1 MATIFRPC
9 EISQSF
15 LLCYHP
21 PGSPADQLS
30 IIRRYVAGFHTPPQ
44 EGHERVN
51 IIVCVKQIPDPE
63 TPAASFKVDEAAK
76 KVIPAQGIAPVV
88 NPYDPQAT
96 EAALRLRD
104 AAGGG
109 KITVISLG
117 PETARDA
124 IKHALAM
131 GADEG
136 ILLSDPGFDGIDNFQ
151 TAVALTKAI
160 QKVGEFD
167 LILMGRASADW
178 DMGVV
183 PTGVAQMLG
192 IPLVSVAKAI
202 EASGDGLKVERV
214 LDDGFQ
220 TVETPLPAVISISN
234 EFGEPRYPQ
243 LRQIML
249 AAKKTVQIWS
259 AADLG
264 LAAGEL
270 GAANRWLPLEA
281 LYVPKVESN
290 VEIIEGDS
298 PAEKAANLAQKLRA
312 AKLV

>member
-1 MATIFRPC
+1 M
-9 EISQSF
+9 
-15 LLCYHP
+15 
-21 PGSPADQLS
+21 
-30 IIRRYVAGFHTPPQ
+30 
-44 EGHERVN
+44 N

-63 TPAASFKVDEAAK
+63 TPASSFKVDEAAK

-96 EAALRLRD
+96 EAALRLNEAD
-104 AAGGG
+104 GGG
-109 KITVISLG
+109 KVTVISLG
-117 PETARDA
+117 PDTARDA

-136 ILLSDPGFDGIDNFQ
+136 VLLTDAAFDGIDNFQ
-151 TAVALTKAI
+151 TARALAAAI
-160 QKVGEFD
+160 QKLGGAD
-167 LILMGRASADW
+167 LVLMGRAAADW

-183 PTGVAQMLG
+183 PSGVAQILG
-192 IPLVSVAKAI
+192 VPCVTVAKAI
-202 EASGDGLKVERV
+202 EKHGSSLKVERV

-220 TVETPLPAVISISN
+220 TVEVSTPAVVSISN

-249 AAKKTVQIWS
+249 AAKKTVQVWGAGDIGI
-259 AADLG
+259 ADQMG
-264 LAAGEL
+264 SG
-270 GAANRWLPLEA
+270 NRALTLDA

-290 VEIIEGDS
+290 VEIIEGDT
-298 PAEKAANLAQKLRA
+298 PEEKARNLAQKLRA

>member
-1 MATIFRPC
+1 
-9 EISQSF
+9 
-15 LLCYHP
+15 
-21 PGSPADQLS
+21 
-30 IIRRYVAGFHTPPQ
+30 
-44 EGHERVN
+44 VN

-63 TPAASFKVDEAAK
+63 TPASSFRVDEAAK
-76 KVIPAQGIAPVV
+76 KVVPAQGIAPVV

-96 EAALRLRD
+96 EAALRLKD
-104 AAGGG
+104 ATGGG
-109 KITVISLG
+109 KVTVISLG
-117 PETARDA
+117 PDSARDA

-136 ILLSDPGFDGIDNFQ
+136 VLLSDPAFADIDNFQ
-151 TAVALTKAI
+151 TAHALAKAI
-160 QKVGEFD
+160 EKVGEYD

-183 PTGVAQMLG
+183 PVGVGQILG
-192 IPLVSVAKAI
+192 VPVVTVAKAI
-202 EASGDGLKVERV
+202 EANGTSVKVERV

-220 TVETPLPAVISISN
+220 TVEVSTPAIVSISN

-249 AAKKTVQIWS
+249 AAKKTVQVWS

-264 LAAGEL
+264 LGADDTTVAG
-270 GAANRWLPLEA
+270 RVMPLEA

-298 PAEKAANLAQKLRA
+298 PEEKARTLAQKLRA
-312 AKLV
+312 AKLI

>member
-1 MATIFRPC
+1 M
-9 EISQSF
+9 
-15 LLCYHP
+15 
-21 PGSPADQLS
+21 
-30 IIRRYVAGFHTPPQ
+30 
-44 EGHERVN
+44 N

-63 TPAASFKVDEAAK
+63 TPTASFKVDEAAK
-76 KVIPAQGIAPVV
+76 RVVPAQGIAPVV

-96 EAALRLRD
+96 EAALRLKD

-109 KITVISLG
+109 KVTVVSLG
-117 PETARDA
+117 PESARDA

-136 ILLSDPGFDGIDNFQ
+136 VLINDPALEGIDNFQ
-151 TAVALTKAI
+151 TAVALAKAI
-160 QKVGEFD
+160 EKIGEFD
-167 LILMGRASADW
+167 LILMGRAAADW

-183 PTGVAQMLG
+183 PIGVGELLNV
-192 IPLVSVAKAI
+192 PVVTVAKAI
-202 EASGDGLKVERV
+202 DGTGPLKVTRV

-220 TVETPLPAVISISN
+220 TVEVGLPAIISISN

-264 LAAGEL
+264 LSAEET

-290 VEIIEGDS
+290 VEIIEGDT
-298 PAEKAANLAQKLRA
+298 PEEKAKNLAQKLRA

>member
-1 MATIFRPC
+1 M
-9 EISQSF
+9 
-15 LLCYHP
+15 
-21 PGSPADQLS
+21 
-30 IIRRYVAGFHTPPQ
+30 
-44 EGHERVN
+44 N

-63 TPAASFKVDEAAK
+63 TPSSSFKVDEAAK

-88 NPYDPQAT
+88 NPFDPQAT
-96 EAALRLRD
+96 EAALRLNEAD
-104 AAGGG
+104 GGG

-117 PETARDA
+117 PESARDA

-136 ILLSDPGFDGIDNFQ
+136 VLLRDPAFDGIDNFQ
-151 TAVALTKAI
+151 TAVALAKAI
-160 QKVGEFD
+160 QKAGEFD
-167 LILMGRASADW
+167 LILMGRSSADW

-183 PTGVAQMLG
+183 PAGVGQILG
-192 IPLVSVAKAI
+192 LPVVSVAKAI
-202 EASGDGLKVERV
+202 EKNGSSVKVERV

-220 TVETPLPAVISISN
+220 TVEAPLPAIVSVSN

-259 AADLG
+259 AADIGLG
-264 LAAGEL
+264 ADEA

-298 PAEKAANLAQKLRA
+298 PEEKAHNLALKLRA
-312 AKLV
+312 AKLI

>member
-1 MATIFRPC
+1 M
-9 EISQSF
+9 
-15 LLCYHP
+15 
-21 PGSPADQLS
+21 
-30 IIRRYVAGFHTPPQ
+30 
-44 EGHERVN
+44 N

-76 KVIPAQGIAPVV
+76 KVVPAQGIAPVV

-96 EAALRLRD
+96 EAALRLKD
-104 AAGGG
+104 ATGGG
-109 KITVISLG
+109 KVTVISLG
-117 PETARDA
+117 PDSARDA

-136 ILLSDPGFDGIDNFQ
+136 VLISDAAFDGIDNFQ
-151 TAVALTKAI
+151 TAVALSKAI

-167 LILMGRASADW
+167 LILLGRASADW

-183 PTGVAQMLG
+183 PTGVGQILG
-192 IPLVSVAKAI
+192 VPVVTVAKAI
-202 EASGDGLKVERV
+202 EANGSSLKVERV

-220 TVETPLPAVISISN
+220 TVEVNTPAIVSVSN

-249 AAKKTVQIWS
+249 AAKKTVQVWT

-264 LAAGEL
+264 LGADDT

-298 PAEKAANLAQKLRA
+298 PEEKAKVLAQKLRA
-312 AKLV
+312 AKLI

>member
-1 MATIFRPC
+1 
-9 EISQSF
+9 
-15 LLCYHP
+15 
-21 PGSPADQLS
+21 
-30 IIRRYVAGFHTPPQ
+30 
-44 EGHERVN
+44 VN

-63 TPAASFKVDEAAK
+63 TPSASFRVDEAAK
-76 KVIPAQGIAPVV
+76 RVVPAQGIAPVV

-96 EAALRLRD
+96 EAALRLKD
-104 AAGGG
+104 AAGEG
-109 KITVISLG
+109 KVTVISLG
-117 PETARDA
+117 PDSARDA

-136 ILLSDPGFDGIDNFQ
+136 VLLNDPSFEGIDNFQ
-151 TAVALTKAI
+151 TAVALAKAI
-160 QKVGEFD
+160 QKVGPFD
-167 LILMGRASADW
+167 LILMGRAAADW

-183 PTGVAQMLG
+183 PTGVGEILG
-192 IPLVSVAKAI
+192 VPVVTVAKAI
-202 EASGDGLKVERV
+202 DRTGSGIKVERV

-220 TVETPLPAVISISN
+220 TVEVGLPAIVSISN

-249 AAKKTVQIWS
+249 AAKKTVQVWS
-259 AADLG
+259 AADIGLG
-264 LAAGEL
+264 GDET

-290 VEIIEGDS
+290 VEIIEGET
-298 PAEKAANLAQKLRA
+298 PEEKARTLAQKLRA

>member
-1 MATIFRPC
+1 
-9 EISQSF
+9 
-15 LLCYHP
+15 
-21 PGSPADQLS
+21 
-30 IIRRYVAGFHTPPQ
+30 
-44 EGHERVN
+44 VN

-63 TPAASFKVDEAAK
+63 TPSASFKVDEAAK
-76 KVIPAQGIAPVV
+76 KVVPAQGIAPVV
-88 NPYDPQAT
+88 NPFDPQAT
-96 EAALRLRD
+96 EAALRLNEAD
-104 AAGGG
+104 GGG
-109 KITVISLG
+109 KVTVISLG
-117 PETARDA
+117 PDTARDA

-136 ILLSDPGFDGIDNFQ
+136 VLINDPSLEGIDNFQ
-151 TAVALTKAI
+151 TANALAKAI
-160 QKVGEFD
+160 QKLGGAD
-167 LILMGRASADW
+167 LILMGRSAADW

-183 PTGVAQMLG
+183 PAGVGQILG
-192 IPLVSVAKAI
+192 MPVVTVAKAI
-202 EASGDGLKVERV
+202 EKNGNSLKVERV

-220 TVETPLPAVISISN
+220 SVEVPLPAIVSVSN

-259 AADLG
+259 AADAG
-264 LAAGEL
+264 LTADET

-290 VEIIEGDS
+290 VEIIEGET
-298 PAEKAANLAQKLRA
+298 PEEKAHNLAQKLRA

>member
-1 MATIFRPC
+1 MDRTA
-9 EISQSF
+9 
-15 LLCYHP
+15 
-21 PGSPADQLS
+21 
-30 IIRRYVAGFHTPPQ
+30 Q
-44 EGHERVN
+44 EAFDRVN

-63 TPAASFKVDEAAK
+63 TPSSSFKVDEAAK

-88 NPYDPQAT
+88 NPFDPQAT
-96 EAALRLRD
+96 EAALRLKD

-109 KITVISLG
+109 KVTVISLG
-117 PETARDA
+117 ADSARDS

-136 ILLSDPGFDGIDNFQ
+136 VLLSDPGFDGIDNFQ
-151 TAVALTKAI
+151 TAVALAKAI

-167 LILMGRASADW
+167 LVLMGRQAADW

-183 PTGVAQMLG
+183 PTGVAQLLG
-192 IPLVSVAKAI
+192 IPAVTIAKAI
-202 EASGDGLKVERV
+202 EANGSTIKVERV

-220 TVETPLPAVISISN
+220 TVETTLPAVVSVSN

-249 AAKKTVQIWS
+249 AAKKTVQVWS
-259 AADLG
+259 AADIG
-264 LAAGEL
+264 VDAAQL

-298 PAEKAANLAQKLRA
+298 PEEKAHNLALKLRA

>member
-1 MATIFRPC
+1 M
-9 EISQSF
+9 
-15 LLCYHP
+15 
-21 PGSPADQLS
+21 
-30 IIRRYVAGFHTPPQ
+30 
-44 EGHERVN
+44 N

-63 TPAASFKVDEAAK
+63 TPSASFRVDEAAK
-76 KVIPAQGIAPVV
+76 RVVPAQGIAPVV

-96 EAALRLRD
+96 EAALRLKD
-104 AAGGG
+104 AAGEG
-109 KITVISLG
+109 KVTVISLG
-117 PETARDA
+117 PDSARDA

-136 ILLSDPGFDGIDNFQ
+136 VLLNDPSFEGIDNFQ
-151 TAVALTKAI
+151 TAVALAKAI
-160 QKVGEFD
+160 QKVGPFD
-167 LILMGRASADW
+167 LILMGRAAADW

-183 PTGVAQMLG
+183 PTGVGEILG
-192 IPLVSVAKAI
+192 VPVVTVAKAI
-202 EASGDGLKVERV
+202 DRTGSGIKVERV

-220 TVETPLPAVISISN
+220 TVEVGLPAIVSISN

-249 AAKKTVQIWS
+249 AAKKTVQVWS
-259 AADLG
+259 AADIGLG
-264 LAAGEL
+264 GDET

-290 VEIIEGDS
+290 VEIIEGET
-298 PAEKAANLAQKLRA
+298 PEEKARTLAQKLRA

>member
-1 MATIFRPC
+1 M
-9 EISQSF
+9 
-15 LLCYHP
+15 
-21 PGSPADQLS
+21 
-30 IIRRYVAGFHTPPQ
+30 
-44 EGHERVN
+44 N

-96 EAALRLRD
+96 EAALRLKD
-104 AAGGG
+104 ATGGG
-109 KITVISLG
+109 KVTVISLG
-117 PETARDA
+117 PDSARDA

-136 ILLSDPGFDGIDNFQ
+136 VLLSDPGFDGMDNFQ
-151 TAVALTKAI
+151 VAAALAKAI
-160 QKVGEFD
+160 EKVGGAD
-167 LILMGRASADW
+167 LVLMGRAAADW

-183 PTGVAQMLG
+183 PTGVGQILG
-192 IPLVSVAKAI
+192 LPVVTLAKAI
-202 EASGDGLKVERV
+202 EASGSTVKVERV

-220 TVETPLPAVISISN
+220 SVEVNTPAVISISN

-243 LRQIML
+243 LRQIMM
-249 AAKKTVQIWS
+249 AAKKSVQVWS
-259 AADLG
+259 AGDIGLGADQV
-264 LAAGEL
+264 
-270 GAANRWLPLEA
+270 GAANRSLPLEA

-290 VEIIEGDS
+290 VEIIEGDT
-298 PAEKAANLAQKLRA
+298 PEEKAKNLALKLRA

>member
-1 MATIFRPC
+1 M
-9 EISQSF
+9 
-15 LLCYHP
+15 
-21 PGSPADQLS
+21 
-30 IIRRYVAGFHTPPQ
+30 
-44 EGHERVN
+44 N

-63 TPAASFKVDEAAK
+63 TPAASFRVDEAAK

-88 NPYDPQAT
+88 NPFDPQAT

-104 AAGGG
+104 ADGGG

-117 PETARDA
+117 PDSARDA

-136 ILLSDPGFDGIDNFQ
+136 VLLNDPSFADIDNFQ
-151 TAVALTKAI
+151 TAGALAKAI
-160 QKVGEFD
+160 EKVGEAD
-167 LILMGRASADW
+167 LVLMGRQSADW

-183 PTGVAQMLG
+183 PAGVGQLLG
-192 IPLVSVAKAI
+192 LPVVTVAKAI
-202 EASGDGLKVERV
+202 EKSGAGLKVERV
-214 LDDGFQ
+214 IDDGFQ
-220 TVETPLPAVISISN
+220 TVEVPMPCIVSVSN

-249 AAKKTVQIWS
+249 AAKKTVQVWG

-264 LAAGEL
+264 LDASQL
-270 GAANRWLPLEA
+270 GSANRVMPLEA

-298 PAEKAANLAQKLRA
+298 PEEKARNLAQKLRA
-312 AKLV
+312 AKLI

>member
-1 MATIFRPC
+1 MRHRRPND
-9 EISQSF
+9 
-15 LLCYHP
+15 H
-21 PGSPADQLS
+21 
-30 IIRRYVAGFHTPPQ
+30 
-44 EGHERVN
+44 VN
-51 IIVCVKQIPDPE
+51 IVVCVKQIPDPE
-63 TPAASFKVDEAAK
+63 TPSSSFRVDEAAK

-88 NPYDPQAT
+88 NPFDPQAT

-104 AAGGG
+104 AEGGG

-117 PETARDA
+117 PESARDA

-136 ILLSDPGFDGIDNFQ
+136 VLLNDPGFDGIDNFQ
-151 TAVALTKAI
+151 TAVALAKAI
-160 QKVGEFD
+160 EKVGDFD
-167 LILMGRASADW
+167 LILMGRSAADW

-183 PTGVAQMLG
+183 PAGVGQILG
-192 IPLVSVAKAI
+192 IPVVTVAKAI
-202 EASGDGLKVERV
+202 EKSGASVKVQRV

-220 TVETPLPAVISISN
+220 TVEAPLPAVVSVSN

-264 LAAGEL
+264 LGAGEL
-270 GAANRWLPLEA
+270 GVGGRWLPLDA

-290 VEIIEGDS
+290 VEIIEGET
-298 PAEKAANLAQKLRA
+298 PEEKAHNLAQKLRA
-312 AKLV
+312 AKLI

>member
-1 MATIFRPC
+1 MST
-9 EISQSF
+9 
-15 LLCYHP
+15 
-21 PGSPADQLS
+21 
-30 IIRRYVAGFHTPPQ
+30 
-44 EGHERVN
+44 RVN

-96 EAALRLRD
+96 EAALRLKD
-104 AAGGG
+104 ATGGG
-109 KITVISLG
+109 KVTIISLG
-117 PETARDA
+117 AESSRDA

-136 ILLSDPGFDGIDNFQ
+136 VLLSDPAFEGIDNFQ
-151 TAVALTKAI
+151 TAVALAKAI
-160 QKVGEFD
+160 EKVGGAD
-167 LILMGRASADW
+167 LILMGRAAADW

-183 PTGVAQMLG
+183 PTGVGQILG
-192 IPLVSVAKAI
+192 LPVVTLAKAI
-202 EASGDGLKVERV
+202 EANGTTMKVERV

-220 TVETPLPAVISISN
+220 SVEVNTPAVISISN

-259 AADLG
+259 AADIG
-264 LAAGEL
+264 LAADQA

-298 PAEKAANLAQKLRA
+298 PEEKAKNLALKLRA
-312 AKLV
+312 AKLI

>member
-1 MATIFRPC
+1 M
-9 EISQSF
+9 
-15 LLCYHP
+15 
-21 PGSPADQLS
+21 
-30 IIRRYVAGFHTPPQ
+30 
-44 EGHERVN
+44 N

-63 TPAASFKVDEAAK
+63 TPAASFRVDEAAK
-76 KVIPAQGIAPVV
+76 KVVPAQGIAPVV

-96 EAALRLRD
+96 EAALRLKD

-109 KITVISLG
+109 KVTVISLG
-117 PETARDA
+117 PDSARDA

-136 ILLSDPGFDGIDNFQ
+136 VLLNDPAFADIDNFQ
-151 TAVALTKAI
+151 TAHALAAAI
-160 QKVGEFD
+160 KKVGEFD

-183 PTGVAQMLG
+183 PLGVGQALG
-192 IPLVSVAKAI
+192 VPVVTVAKSI
-202 EASGDGLKVERV
+202 ESAGGKVTVERV

-220 TVETPLPAVISISN
+220 TVEAPLPAIVTVSN

-249 AAKKTVQIWS
+249 AAKKTVQVWS

-264 LAAGEL
+264 MGADQL
-270 GAANRWLPLEA
+270 GAANRVMPLEA

-298 PAEKAANLAQKLRA
+298 PEEKARNLAQKLRA
-312 AKLV
+312 AKLI

>member
-1 MATIFRPC
+1 M
-9 EISQSF
+9 
-15 LLCYHP
+15 
-21 PGSPADQLS
+21 
-30 IIRRYVAGFHTPPQ
+30 
-44 EGHERVN
+44 N

-104 AAGGG
+104 ADGGG

-117 PETARDA
+117 PDSARDA

-136 ILLSDPGFDGIDNFQ
+136 VLLSDPGFDGIDNFQ
-151 TAVALTKAI
+151 TATALAKAI
-160 QKVGEFD
+160 EKVGEYD
-167 LILMGRASADW
+167 LILMGRAAADW

-183 PTGVAQMLG
+183 PTGVASILG
-192 IPLVSVAKAI
+192 IPVVSVAKGMEKDGA
-202 EASGDGLKVERV
+202 GLKVERV
-214 LDDGFQ
+214 LDDGFE
-220 TVETPLPAVISISN
+220 TVETSLPAVVSISN

-249 AAKKTVQIWS
+249 AAKKTVQVWS
-259 AADLG
+259 AADVGLG
-264 LAAGEL
+264 ADEI

-281 LYVPKVESN
+281 LYVPVVESN

-298 PAEKAANLAQKLRA
+298 PEEKATALAQKLRA

>member
-1 MATIFRPC
+1 M
-9 EISQSF
+9 
-15 LLCYHP
+15 
-21 PGSPADQLS
+21 
-30 IIRRYVAGFHTPPQ
+30 
-44 EGHERVN
+44 N

-63 TPAASFKVDEAAK
+63 TPAASFRVDEAAK

-104 AAGGG
+104 ADGGG
-109 KITVISLG
+109 TITVISLG
-117 PETARDA
+117 ADSARDA

-136 ILLSDPGFDGIDNFQ
+136 VLLSDPGFDGIDNFQ

-160 QKVGEFD
+160 EKVGDFD
-167 LILMGRASADW
+167 LILAGRAAADW

-183 PTGVAQMLG
+183 PTGIASMLG
-192 IPLVSVAKAI
+192 IPIVTVAKSI
-202 EASGDGLKVERV
+202 EKGGAGLTVERV
-214 LDDGFQ
+214 LDDGFE
-220 TVETPLPAVISISN
+220 TVETPLPAIVSVSN

-249 AAKKTVQIWS
+249 AAKKTVQVWS
-259 AADLG
+259 AADIG
-264 LAAGEL
+264 L
-270 GAANRWLPLEA
+270 GADDIGAGNRWLPLEA

-298 PAEKAANLAQKLRA
+298 PEEKATALAQKLRA

>member
-1 MATIFRPC
+1 M
-9 EISQSF
+9 
-15 LLCYHP
+15 
-21 PGSPADQLS
+21 
-30 IIRRYVAGFHTPPQ
+30 
-44 EGHERVN
+44 N

-63 TPAASFKVDEAAK
+63 TPTASFKVDEAAK

-96 EAALRLRD
+96 EAALRLKD

-109 KITVISLG
+109 KVTVISLG
-117 PETARDA
+117 AETARDA

-136 ILLSDPGFDGIDNFQ
+136 ILLTDPGFDGMDNFQ
-151 TAVALTKAI
+151 TATALSKAI

-167 LILMGRASADW
+167 LILTGRAAADW

-183 PTGVAQMLG
+183 PSGLGELLGVPVVTL
-192 IPLVSVAKAI
+192 AKAI
-202 EASGDGLKVERV
+202 EAGGLGLQVERV
-214 LDDGFQ
+214 LDDGFAK
-220 TVETPLPAVISISN
+220 VEVSLPAVVSVSN

-259 AADLG
+259 AADIG
-264 LAAGEL
+264 MGADEL

-298 PAEKAANLAQKLRA
+298 PEEKAHNLALKLRA
-312 AKLV
+312 AKLI

>member
-1 MATIFRPC
+1 VKSAGGH
-9 EISQSF
+9 SA
-15 LLCYHP
+15 P
-21 PGSPADQLS
+21 PAAEE
-30 IIRRYVAGFHTPPQ
+30 AGY
-44 EGHERVN
+44 RVN

-96 EAALRLRD
+96 EAALRLKE
-104 AAGGG
+104 ASGSG
-109 KITVISLG
+109 KVTVISLG
-117 PETARDA
+117 PDTARDA

-136 ILLSDPGFDGIDNFQ
+136 VLLNDPAFGDIDNFQ
-151 TAVALTKAI
+151 TANALAKAI
-160 QKVGEFD
+160 EKLGGAD
-167 LILMGRASADW
+167 LVLMGRASADW

-183 PTGVAQMLG
+183 PTGVGQLLN
-192 IPLVSVAKAI
+192 IPVVTVAKAI
-202 EASGDGLKVERV
+202 ETSGAGLKVERV

-220 TVETPLPAVISISN
+220 SVEVSLPAVVSVSN

-243 LRQIML
+243 LRQIMM
-249 AAKKTVQIWS
+249 AAKKTVQVWS

-264 LAAGEL
+264 LGADEV
-270 GAANRWLPLEA
+270 GAANRAMPLEA

-290 VEIIEGDS
+290 VEIIEGDT
-298 PAEKAANLAQKLRA
+298 PEEKAAVLAQKLRA

>member
-1 MATIFRPC
+1 M
-9 EISQSF
+9 
-15 LLCYHP
+15 
-21 PGSPADQLS
+21 
-30 IIRRYVAGFHTPPQ
+30 
-44 EGHERVN
+44 N

-63 TPAASFKVDEAAK
+63 TPASSFRVDEAAK

-104 AAGGG
+104 ADGGG

-117 PETARDA
+117 PESARDA

-136 ILLSDPGFDGIDNFQ
+136 VLLNDPAFNGIDNFQ
-151 TAVALTKAI
+151 TAVALAKAI
-160 QKVGEFD
+160 EKVGEYD

-183 PTGVAQMLG
+183 PAGVGQILG
-192 IPLVSVAKAI
+192 LPVVSVAKAI
-202 EASGDGLKVERV
+202 DKNGGTLKVERV

-220 TVETPLPAVISISN
+220 TVEVPTPAIVSISN

-259 AADLG
+259 AADIG
-264 LAAGEL
+264 VGADEVGAG
-270 GAANRWLPLEA
+270 NSWLPLEA
-281 LYVPKVESN
+281 LYVPKVVSN
-290 VEIIEGDS
+290 VEIIEGDT
-298 PAEKAANLAQKLRA
+298 PEEKARTLAQKLRA
-312 AKLV
+312 AKLI

>member
-1 MATIFRPC
+1 
-9 EISQSF
+9 
-15 LLCYHP
+15 
-21 PGSPADQLS
+21 
-30 IIRRYVAGFHTPPQ
+30 
-44 EGHERVN
+44 VN

-76 KVIPAQGIAPVV
+76 RVVPAQGIAPVV

-96 EAALRLRD
+96 EAALRIKD

-109 KITVISLG
+109 KVTVVSLG
-117 PETARDA
+117 AESARDA

-136 ILLSDPGFDGIDNFQ
+136 VLLNDPAFDDIDNFQ
-151 TAVALTKAI
+151 TAGALAKAI
-160 QKVGEFD
+160 EKLGGAD
-167 LILMGRASADW
+167 LILMGRAAADW

-183 PTGVAQMLG
+183 PTGVGQLLDL
-192 IPLVSVAKAI
+192 PVVTVAKAI
-202 EASGDGLKVERV
+202 DVNGGKAKVERV

-220 TVETPLPAVISISN
+220 TVEVALPAIVSISN

-249 AAKKTVQIWS
+249 AAKKTVQVWT
-259 AADLG
+259 AGDLG
-264 LAAGEL
+264 LGSDATGR
-270 GAANRWLPLEA
+270 ANASMPLEA
-281 LYVPKVESN
+281 LYVPKTESN

-298 PAEKAANLAQKLRA
+298 PEEKARNLAQKLRA
-312 AKLV
+312 AKLI

>member
-1 MATIFRPC
+1 
-9 EISQSF
+9 
-15 LLCYHP
+15 
-21 PGSPADQLS
+21 
-30 IIRRYVAGFHTPPQ
+30 
-44 EGHERVN
+44 VN

-63 TPAASFKVDEAAK
+63 TPAASFKVDEVAK

-104 AAGGG
+104 ADGGG

-117 PETARDA
+117 PESARDA

-136 ILLSDPGFDGIDNFQ
+136 VLLNDPLFADIDNFQ
-151 TAVALTKAI
+151 TAGALAKAI
-160 QKVGEFD
+160 EKLGGAD

-183 PTGVAQMLG
+183 PTGVGQILG
-192 IPLVSVAKAI
+192 LPVVTVAKAI
-202 EASGDGLKVERV
+202 EKTQMDIPGKLHWPKDGQKLNRPFDAVKVERV

-220 TVETPLPAVISISN
+220 TVEAPLPCVVSVSN

-264 LAAGEL
+264 LGAGDL
-270 GAANRWLPLEA
+270 GVANRVMPLEA

-298 PAEKAANLAQKLRA
+298 PEEKARNLAQKLRA
-312 AKLV
+312 AKLI